1 MRLVAVLGHAAPVV
15 RAVSLADLYF
25 CVPAAEEEDLLEQ
38 HAVEQH
44 QEWLLREYAPWI
56 DIDLTEPEPAKPDVD
71 AGDVDTGDVDTGQL
85 AYRPMRRRSGS
96 CSTSSAPTC

>member
-1 MRLVAVLGHAAPVV
+1 MRLVAVLGHAAHVV

-71 AGDVDTGDVDTGQL
+71 AGDVDAGQL
-85 AYRPMRRRSGS
+85 AL
-96 CSTSSAPTC
+96 PTHAQAVGIVQHLLGAHLLREQ

>member
-1 MRLVAVLGHAAPVV
+1 MLGHAAPVV

-25 CVPAAEEEDLLEQ
+25 RVPAAEEEDLLEQ

-56 DIDLTEPEPAKPDVD
+56 DIDLPEPDPAKPEVD
-71 AGDVDTGDVDTGQL
+71 AGQV
-85 AYRPMRRRSGS
+85 
-96 CSTSSAPTC
+96 APPTHAQAVGIVRHLLGAHLLREQ